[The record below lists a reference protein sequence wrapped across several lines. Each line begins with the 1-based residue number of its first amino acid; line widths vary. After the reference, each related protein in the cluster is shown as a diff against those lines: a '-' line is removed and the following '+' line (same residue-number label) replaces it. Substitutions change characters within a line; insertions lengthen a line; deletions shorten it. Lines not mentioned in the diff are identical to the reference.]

1 MNIYIGNIPTDI
13 EEDEITEMFE
23 EYGIVKST
31 KIIKDRYTKQS
42 RGFGF
47 IVMENNE
54 AAKQAIEDWDQG
66 SIDDQII
73 KVREAKSPHRNRIKN

>member
-47 IVMENNE
+47 VVMENND

-73 KVREAKSPHRNRIKN
+73 KVREAKSPIRNRIKN

>member
-1 MNIYIGNIPTDI
+1 MNIYIGNIPTDL

-23 EYGIVKST
+23 EYGSVKST

-47 IVMENNE
+47 VVMENNE

-73 KVREAKSPHRNRIKN
+73 KVREAKSLHKNRIKN

>member
-1 MNIYIGNIPTDI
+1 MNIYIGNIPTDLD
-13 EEDEITEMFE
+13 ENEITEMFE

-31 KIIKDRYTKQS
+31 KIIKDRYTRKS

-47 IVMENNE
+47 VVMENND
-54 AAKQAIEDWDQG
+54 AAKKAIEDWDQG

-73 KVREAKSPHRNRIKN
+73 KVREAKLHHGNKGRN

>member
-31 KIIKDRYTKQS
+31 KIIKDRYTRKS

-47 IVMENNE
+47 IEMENNE
-54 AAKQAIEDWDQG
+54 AAKKAIEDWDQG

-73 KVREAKSPHRNRIKN
+73 NVRKAKLHRNNRSKN

>member
-31 KIIKDRYTKQS
+31 KIIKDRYSKKS

-47 IVMENNE
+47 VVMENNE

-73 KVREAKSPHRNRIKN
+73 KVREAKFHTRNKHKN